1 MLEIQNLT
9 LRLGQKI
16 IVSDVSLRVAR
27 GQMCAV
33 LGPNGGG
40 KSTLLRALA
49 GLLPPANGAI
59 LWEGAPLESGRARA
73 RQVAF
78 LPQHFGGDDQ
88 LTTREMALLGRTPH
102 LQNYGAPSK
111 KDREIAENAVARVAP
126 DLENRILGELSGGE
140 RQRALLP
147 RVLATQAPILLLD
160 EPISALD
167 VRFQHEILGLVR
179 RETRQS
185 NLVTLCALHGLNLA
199 ALVADVML
207 LLDENGR
214 VAASGSVFEVMQAPI
229 LSAVYGLP
237 MRVSPHPQNGKPQA
251 QSFWEF
257 ED

>member
-1 MLEIQNLT
+1 MLEIRALT
-9 LRLGQKI
+9 LALGRKT
-16 IVSDVSLRVAR
+16 IVSDVSLSVAP
-27 GQMCAV
+27 GQFCAV
-33 LGPNGGG
+33 LGPNGSG
-40 KSTLLRALA
+40 KSTLLRAIA
-49 GLLPPANGAI
+49 GVLTPREGEI
-59 LWEGAPLESGRARA
+59 LWNGAPLGQGSNRARE
-73 RQVAF
+73 VAF
-78 LPQHFGGDDQ
+78 LPQHFGGDDE
-88 LTTREMALLGRTPH
+88 LTAREMAILGRTPH
-102 LQNYGAPSK
+102 LSSYGAPSK
-111 KDREIAENAVARVAP
+111 SDWEIADAVVARVAS
-126 DLENRILGELSGGE
+126 DLSARKLGQLSGGE

-167 VRFQHEILGLVR
+167 VRFQHEILGIVR

-185 NLVTLCALHGLNLA
+185 SLVTLCALHGLNLA

-214 VAASGSVFEVMQAPI
+214 VAASGSVFEVMRAPI

-257 ED
+257 EE